1 MKLFFETS
9 GQASCFLCMVPLG
22 LAMAIFL
29 DISLIAGKMRPVMD
43 VLVLLS
49 AGLTVL
55 VAIIFCRETT
65 LRLYHLLGLTTGAL
79 LYTQGIGKIIRW
91 FRIRQELGKRMKK

>member
-9 GQASCFLCMVPLG
+9 RQASCFLCMVPLG